1 MDFNSAYNYLRWLV
15 LFPGTILLCGNLKD
29 NSNRCNRF
37 STITMGAISHTLSL
51 LLIHVLVLSPASYM
65 CKARIVAAGARSE
78 AGIRSALEATSFDQ
92 FSYKVKVE
100 TDRVNDRSPP
110 PSPIANVP
118 YHFKSPPPSPRPPS
132 SPPPPWSPPPLSWLP
147 SPRARALPALLLAV
161 RYSLLLINLVI

>member
-1 MDFNSAYNYLRWLV
+1 
-15 LFPGTILLCGNLKD
+15 
-29 NSNRCNRF
+29 
-37 STITMGAISHTLSL
+37 MGAISHTLSL

-132 SPPPPWSPPPLSWLP
+132 SPPPPWSPPPLS
-147 SPRARALPALLLAV
+147 
-161 RYSLLLINLVI
+161 